1 MKTKYYQRNTERLQK
16 DASER
21 YKNHFIE
28 EKIKNRKK
36 AREKYQSFSEE
47 EKHKK
52 AQFCCESN
60 KNLSEDQKQR
70 LVKYRRNYYKLHN
83 KLLLGRSIFKDPWSI
98 EKKCFF
104 LSGFSFANIH

>member
-36 AREKYQSFSEE
+36 APRKVSKF
-47 EKHKK
+47 
-52 AQFCCESN
+52 FG
-60 KNLSEDQKQR
+60 
-70 LVKYRRNYYKLHN
+70 RRKT
-83 KLLLGRSIFKDPWSI
+83 
-98 EKKCFF
+98 
-104 LSGFSFANIH
+104 